1 MDITERKKQYYIDNK
16 ERIKE
21 KALKYYYDNKE
32 KRIVYNKG
40 YWDLHKHKYLKQRS
54 EDIIYKTN
62 QRLYYQSYKEN
73 KKHIYTVDCI
83 DLNLQDIK
91 LQDLDYID
99 KKPLENITVIF
110 KFSF

>member
-1 MDITERKKQYYIDNK
+1 MDITERRKQYYNDNR

-21 KALKYYYDNKE
+21 RALRYYYDNKQ
-32 KRIVYNKG
+32 KRIVYNKE

-73 KKHIYTVDCI
+73 KKHIYAVDCI
-83 DLNLQDIK
+83 DKNLQDIK
-91 LQDLDYID
+91 LQDKEL
-99 KKPLENITVIF
+99 LENITVIF

>member
-1 MDITERKKQYYIDNK
+1 MDITERRKQYYIDNH

-21 KALKYYYDNKE
+21 RALKYYYDNKQ
-32 KRIVYNKG
+32 KRIEYNKG

-73 KKHIYTVDCI
+73 KKHVYTVDCI
-83 DLNLQDIK
+83 DKNLQDI
-91 LQDLDYID
+91 DYID
-99 KKPLENITVIF
+99 KKPLENITVTF

>member
-1 MDITERKKQYYIDNK
+1 MDITERRKQYYIDNK
-16 ERIKE
+16 EKIKA
-21 KALKYYYDNKE
+21 KNRKYYHDNKAE
-32 KRIVYNKG
+32 RQVYNSN

-83 DLNLQDIK
+83 DQNLQDIK
-91 LQDLDYID
+91 LQD
-99 KKPLENITVIF
+99 KEPLENITVIF

>member
-1 MDITERKKQYYIDNK
+1 MDITERKKQYYIENK

-21 KALKYYYDNKE
+21 RALRYYYDNKE
-32 KRIVYNKG
+32 KRIEYNKE

-54 EDIIYKTN
+54 ED
-62 QRLYYQSYKEN
+62 REN

-83 DLNLQDIK
+83 DKNLQDIK
-91 LQDLDYID
+91 LQD

>member
-1 MDITERKKQYYIDNK
+1 MSDVSKQRLYYLNNIDTIKARNKKYYHDNK
-16 ERIKE
+16 AERQI
-21 KALKYYYDNKE
+21 
-32 KRIVYNKG
+32 YNRD

-83 DLNLQDIK
+83 DKNLQDMK
-91 LQDLDYID
+91 LHDIDYID
-99 KKPLENITVIF
+99 KKPLENITVTF